1 MPDAFGGGRNTA
13 KSRSNF
19 TNLHKNLSYSM
30 HNPYPDEPVTLKDYR
45 LHGSTSAEFALA
57 ADMNAGTAGNDDDVT
72 RPNVTSPASIV
83 KLANSNNHGGDGQN
97 VLYVDGHVEFHAS
110 PFAGVKRDNIFTNKS
125 GVVVDST
132 RDMWEDSILLP
143 TDD

>member
-1 MPDAFGGGRNTA
+1 
-13 KSRSNF
+13 
-19 TNLHKNLSYSM
+19 
-30 HNPYPDEPVTLKDYR
+30 
-45 LHGSTSAEFALA
+45 
-57 ADMNAGTAGNDDDVT
+57 MNAGTAGNDDDVI